1 MRSQKLRRKAL
12 LLQLIFLPLLL
23 GAYYL
28 FSKLPYYMI
37 NELGYQTWLWALH
50 PVGKYIYIFVW
61 SSIFMLTLVLLE
73 LGYYKLRG
81 INPPPKAEIEYEEV
95 KLSLITKIFI
105 GILVCFLALLLII
118 VITFK

>member
-1 MRSQKLRRKAL
+1 
-12 LLQLIFLPLLL
+12 
-23 GAYYL
+23 
-28 FSKLPYYMI
+28 
-37 NELGYQTWLWALH
+37 
-50 PVGKYIYIFVW
+50 
-61 SSIFMLTLVLLE
+61 MLTLVLLE